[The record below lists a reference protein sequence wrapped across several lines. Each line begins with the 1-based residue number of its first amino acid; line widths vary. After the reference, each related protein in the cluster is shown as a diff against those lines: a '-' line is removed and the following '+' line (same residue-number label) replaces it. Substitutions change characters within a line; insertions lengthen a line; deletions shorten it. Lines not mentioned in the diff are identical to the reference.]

1 MPAGRQSRRVFEII
15 FSVDAPPVQ
24 KSDVERVFRTV
35 ETAPDAARAIA
46 AEHEFSVH
54 DFYVFFG
61 TAFHSKSA
69 VHALFHVDFE
79 KSTIDFHCGMFDS
92 KQKCDKVSKRYFFEF
107 MRRKA

>member
-1 MPAGRQSRRVFEII
+1 MPAGWHCTRVFEII

-46 AEHEFSVH
+46 AEHELSVH

-61 TAFHSKSA
+61 TVFYAKSA
-69 VHALFHVDFE
+69 IHALFHIDFE
-79 KSTIDFHCGMFDS
+79 KSSVDFHCGMFDS
-92 KQKCDKVSKRYFFEF
+92 KQ
-107 MRRKA
+107 

>member
-1 MPAGRQSRRVFEII
+1 MPAGRQSGRVFEII

-35 ETAPDAARAIA
+35 ETAPDAACAIA
-46 AEHEFSVH
+46 AKHEFSVH

-61 TAFHSKSA
+61 TVFYAKSA
-69 VHALFHVDFE
+69 IHAFFHVDFE
-79 KSTIDFHCGMFDS
+79 KSSVDFHCVMFNS